1 MMRSTC
7 HKKGAH
13 RAAATSKLYKTNP
26 ERLLGIVRDESNL
39 EEWKRIEKAYKN
51 AEKSFISYGLG
62 NAQQAS
68 QEIIKEHNM
77 TNEDWEIAKRVA
89 RLGAELEAI
98 GKTLESV
105 KRDYVSLWQIINK
118 SQEAQDEKEE
128 E

>member
-1 MMRSTC
+1 MIN
-7 HKKGAH
+7 H
-13 RAAATSKLYKTNP
+13 RQLTQ
-26 ERLLGIVRDESNL
+26 EIRDESNL
-39 EEWKRIEKAYKN
+39 EEWKRIEKAFKN
-51 AEKSFISYGLG
+51 AEKSFVSYGLG

-98 GKTLESV
+98 DKTFESV
-105 KRDYVSLWQIINK
+105 KRDYSALRQIVDK
-118 SQEAQDEKEE
+118 SQEAQNEKEE

>member
-1 MMRSTC
+1 
-7 HKKGAH
+7 
-13 RAAATSKLYKTNP
+13 
-26 ERLLGIVRDESNL
+26 
-39 EEWKRIEKAYKN
+39 
-51 AEKSFISYGLG
+51 
-62 NAQQAS
+62 
-68 QEIIKEHNM
+68 M